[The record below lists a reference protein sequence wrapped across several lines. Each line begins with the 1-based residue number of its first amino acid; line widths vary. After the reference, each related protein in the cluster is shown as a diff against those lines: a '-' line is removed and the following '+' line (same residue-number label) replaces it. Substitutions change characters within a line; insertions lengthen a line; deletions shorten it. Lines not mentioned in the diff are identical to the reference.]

1 MRRHSRDALEMAGSA
16 GRRNS
21 LGSSLAQAAA
31 GDALAWRAAG
41 LRKRGAHGPRRPVAH
56 GAEGTPRNVG
66 SQQNGTLSA

>member
-1 MRRHSRDALEMAGSA
+1 MRRDSRDALESAGSA

-21 LGSSLAQAAA
+21 LGGSLAQGAT

-41 LRKRGAHGPRRPVAH
+41 LRKRGAHGPRRPVAQ
-56 GAEGTPRNVG
+56 GSEGTPRNVG